1 MTDLKAKDVKEI
13 FTNLSDDRQQIN
25 LAFHYICLCKE
36 SVKEELLGIMD
47 DEMKD
52 RLQTWQKIIDVKGI
66 SYTIAKDNENKHVGK
81 TTHDKRNFRQEV
93 S

>member
-1 MTDLKAKDVKEI
+1 
-13 FTNLSDDRQQIN
+13 
-25 LAFHYICLCKE
+25 
-36 SVKEELLGIMD
+36 MD